1 MYQQVLQTVTW
12 PEDVTTHAARHY
24 RHLQQSYIKQQT
36 PATNS
41 HQQVFQVH
49 SWPGEAATHAT
60 GHYRQKKKTAI
71 QQTTNICHRQS
82 QPLASQQPVLHT
94 DMTRKKKCNDTR
106 YLSLSRLATNS
117 HQHLQQSLTPATK
130 SPTPAAK
137 SSTPAA
143 KSSTPAT
150 VTSRYSRFRR
160 GQKMKRN
167 TLPAIDTS
175 NICLFKC
182 SFLRHFQLFQVNLT
196 GRKIVTAIHKNTPH
210 NFQTERNVKF
220 FVPCLI
226 IHY

>member
-1 MYQQVLQTVTW
+1 MLPATIDTCNSHISNSKHLQQTVTSRYSRFIRGQ
-12 PEDVTTHAARHY
+12 EKQRHT
-24 RHLQQSYIKQQT
+24 L
-36 PATNS
+36 PATI
-41 HQQVFQVH
+41 
-49 SWPGEAATHAT
+49 G
-60 GHYRQKKKTAI
+60 KKKPAI

-94 DMTRKKKCNDTR
+94 DMARKKKCNDTR

-130 SPTPAAK
+130 SSTPAAK